1 MTDTITCHHQNRT
14 SMTKV
19 VMTAWKENMQKVSL
33 TKLQVMLLGLSLK
46 ESKENVD
53 HLLNGEEVA
62 IDVVALEQA
71 QRFSA
76 EAQRI
81 GVQCRASV
89 TTNPRVAQG
98 SIRLKSS

>member
-1 MTDTITCHHQNRT
+1 
-14 SMTKV
+14 MTKV
-19 VMTAWKENMQKVSL
+19 IMTAWKENMQKVSL

-53 HLLNGEEVA
+53 RLLNGEK
-62 IDVVALEQA
+62 VALDVATLDQA

-81 GVQCRASV
+81 GVQCRTDVASKA
-89 TTNPRVAQG
+89 TSA
-98 SIRLKSS
+98 